1 MNTNDDKLYHKLLIR
16 LDNELSERLYNHATE
31 NDMKLSGVIRQSLRR
46 YLQQHEMRKDQ
57 TDKKQ
62 SHDE

>member
-1 MNTNDDKLYHKLLIR
+1 MNTNDDKLYHQILIR
-16 LDNELSERLYNHATE
+16 LDNELSERLYNHAEE

-46 YLQQHEMRKDQ
+46 YLQQEAMKKDL

-62 SHDE
+62 SPDE